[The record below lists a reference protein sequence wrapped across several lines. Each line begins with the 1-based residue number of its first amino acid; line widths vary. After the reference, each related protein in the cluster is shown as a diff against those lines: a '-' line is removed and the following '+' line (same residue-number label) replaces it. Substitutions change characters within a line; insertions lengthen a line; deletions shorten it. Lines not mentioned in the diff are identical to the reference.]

1 MGQGGVW
8 DRVDSVLHGSHYKNN
23 TQKNI
28 SYSTME
34 RNTLVFITPAP
45 LRSSERM
52 RVKIAD

>member
-23 TQKNI
+23 THKNI